1 MNADDVLNI
10 PGCLRNPPVPQ
21 GMERFVRLLD
31 DYVIAYVRWYEF
43 EGVEGLELNR
53 DETRAALIAEC
64 AALRK
69 GGAL

>member
-1 MNADDVLNI
+1 VNADDVLNI
-10 PGCLRNPPVPQ
+10 PGFLRNPPISQ
-21 GMERFVRLLD
+21 EMERFVRLLD

-43 EGVEGLELNR
+43 EGDDLALNR